1 MKVLFAALHLAY
13 YRNFESVVRRLA
25 ECGHAVH
32 LTADEPET
40 LGGRE
45 LAERLA
51 AQYETVT
58 WGHLP
63 SLEAEPWFDAAR
75 RLRESLDYVRVLDP
89 RYPDKLRLRAEERAA
104 RVVRGLTQVP
114 GGAWIA
120 GRALKGFERALP
132 VSTGLRAYLERE
144 RPDLV
149 VLTSLTYSRSQ
160 QLDVLRAARS
170 LGIPVAAAI
179 MSWDHLSSKALLHV
193 APEVVIVWNEV
204 QRQEAVEM
212 HGLPAERIVST
223 GAQCYDQWFGRTP
236 ARDRE
241 TFCRSVGLRPDRP
254 IVLWVH
260 SALSPTPVPPEPV
273 LVQRWIEAL
282 RASADPRLRDVG
294 VLVRGHPERMKEWT
308 GIDLSRF
315 ENVAFHGGNPI
326 DAERKDDYFDA
337 LFHSS
342 AVVGLVTSAFLE
354 AAVVGRPVMTI
365 TLPEYRQHQDE
376 MIHFRY
382 LRTVAGGV
390 LHTAPD
396 LPAHLSQLAEAVT
409 QGERDERNRRFVS
422 AFVRPAG
429 IDVPAT
435 PAFVDALE
443 QAARLTAPAAAPAP
457 WYQGA
462 AVAVASRSDS
472 AVGRW
477 LMNDKRADLWDEDTD
492 NRTRLRRHR
501 EERKAEFHATKVR
514 RNEQQARRD
523 RIQDAWKS
531 VRSTVRKL
539 RHRAAVSVHRALHV
553 MRLRRMN

>member
-1 MKVLFAALHLAY
+1 MKVLFAALHHAY
-13 YRNFESVVRRLA
+13 YRNFESVVRGLA
-25 ECGHAVH
+25 ESGHAVH
-32 LTADEPET
+32 LTADEPES

-51 AQYETVT
+51 AEYSTVT
-58 WGHLP
+58 WGQLP
-63 SLEAEPWFDAAR
+63 SLEQEPWFDAAR
-75 RLRESLDYVRVLDP
+75 RMRESLDYVRVLDA
-89 RYPDKLRLRAEERAA
+89 RYPDKLRLRTEERAA
-104 RVVRGLTQVP
+104 RVVRGLTCAP
-114 GGAWIA
+114 GGAGLA
-120 GRALKGFERALP
+120 FRALKAFERALP
-132 VSTGLRAYLERE
+132 VSEALRAYLERE

-254 IVLWVH
+254 FVLWVH

-294 VLVRGHPERMKEWT
+294 VLVRGHPERMKEWA
-308 GIDLSRF
+308 GIDLSRY

-326 DAERKDDYFDA
+326 DAGRKDDYFDS
-337 LFHSS
+337 LFYSS

-365 TLPEYRQHQDE
+365 TLPEYRQHQEE

-382 LRTVAGGV
+382 LRTVADGV

-396 LPAHLSQLAEAVT
+396 LPAHLAQLADAVT
-409 QGERDERNRRFVS
+409 SGGRDERNRRFVG

-429 IDVPAT
+429 LDVPAT
-435 PAFVDALE
+435 PAFIAALE
-443 QAARLTAPAAAPAP
+443 QAARLTAPAPAPAP

-462 AVAVASRSDS
+462 AVALASRSDS
-472 AVGRW
+472 ALGRW
-477 LMNDKRADLWDEDTD
+477 LMNDKRADLWDEDAD
-492 NRTRLRRHR
+492 NRSRLKRYR
-501 EERKAEFHATKVR
+501 EERKAEFHAAKVR

-523 RIQDAWKS
+523 RIRDVWKS

-539 RHRAAVSVHRALHV
+539 RHRAAVGVHRALHV
-553 MRLRRMN
+553 TRLRRKN

>member
-1 MKVLFAALHLAY
+1 MKILFAALHHAY
-13 YRNFESVVRRLA
+13 YRNFESVVRELA
-25 ECGHAVH
+25 ARGHAVH

-51 AQYETVT
+51 AEYPSVT
-58 WGHLP
+58 WGQLP
-63 SLEAEPWFDAAR
+63 SLEEEPWFDAAR
-75 RLRESLDYVRVLDP
+75 RMRESLDYVRVLDR
-89 RYPDKLRLRAEERAA
+89 RYSDKLRLRTEERTA
-104 RVVRGLTQVP
+104 RIVRGLTYVP
-114 GGAWIA
+114 GGASVA
-120 GRALKGFERALP
+120 LRALKAFERALP
-132 VSTGLRAYLERE
+132 VSAALRAYLERE

-193 APEVVIVWNEV
+193 APDVVIVWNDV

-212 HGLPAERIVST
+212 HGLPAERVVST
-223 GAQCYDQWFGRTP
+223 GAQCYDQWFGRRP

-254 IVLWVH
+254 FVLWVH

-282 RASADPRLRDVG
+282 RASSVPRLRDLG
-294 VLVRGHPERMKEWT
+294 VLVRGHPERMKEWA
-308 GIDLSRF
+308 GIDLSRYD
-315 ENVAFHGGNPI
+315 NVAFHGGNPI
-326 DAERKDDYFDA
+326 DAGRKDDYFDS
-337 LFHSS
+337 LFYSS

-354 AAVVGRPVMTI
+354 AAVVGRPVMTM
-365 TLPEYRQHQDE
+365 TLPEYRQHQEE

-390 LHTAPD
+390 LHSAPD
-396 LPAHLSQLAEAVT
+396 LPAHLAQLAGAVT
-409 QGERDERNRRFVS
+409 GSERDERNLRFVG
-422 AFVRPAG
+422 AFIRPAG
-429 IDVPAT
+429 LDVPAT
-435 PAFVDALE
+435 PAFIQALE
-443 QAARLTAPAAAPAP
+443 QAARLKAPAPAPAP
-457 WYQGA
+457 WYQGP
-462 AVAVASRSDS
+462 AVALAARSDS
-472 AVGRW
+472 AMGRW
-477 LMNDKRADLWDEDTD
+477 LMNDKRADQWDEDAD
-492 NRTRLRRHR
+492 NRTRLKQQR
-501 EERKAEFHATKVR
+501 EERKAHFQEAKVR

-531 VRSTVRKL
+531 VRSTGRKL
-539 RHRAAVSVHRALHV
+539 RHRAAVGVHRALHV
-553 MRLRRMN
+553 TRLRRMN